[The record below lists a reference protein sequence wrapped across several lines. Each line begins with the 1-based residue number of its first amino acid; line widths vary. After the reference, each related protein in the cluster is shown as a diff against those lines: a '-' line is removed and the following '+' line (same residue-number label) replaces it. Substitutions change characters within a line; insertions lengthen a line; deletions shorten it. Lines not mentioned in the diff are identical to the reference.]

1 MIEIPPVVRQKA
13 IAPGAQRWLPGL
25 PALLKTLLDDW
36 NLALDGWLG
45 GGTESGWPRWFAMT
59 ARRR

>member
-1 MIEIPPVVRQKA
+1 MVRQKA